1 MQPFL
6 CKDIRFSLKRSIK
19 GSSNLRSQACAW
31 HFFHATTAHN
41 FKMECLVWASSKQN
55 PPVSSPPLIPA
66 TPNSVLQVWSGLVY
80 MSRMT
85 LVTITEAKANL
96 SKLIAMV
103 ERGEEVIIG
112 RAGKPVAT
120 LSPVKSNRE
129 PRKLGTLKGQGW
141 MAPDWK
147 EWPEEEARALGI
159 ID

>member
-1 MQPFL
+1 M
-6 CKDIRFSLKRSIK
+6 
-19 GSSNLRSQACAW
+19 
-31 HFFHATTAHN
+31 
-41 FKMECLVWASSKQN
+41 
-55 PPVSSPPLIPA
+55 
-66 TPNSVLQVWSGLVY
+66 QVWSGLVY
-80 MSRMT
+80 MQHMT

-120 LSPVKSNRE
+120 LAPLKVSRE

>member
-1 MQPFL
+1 MQRRNPDHSPGRTLHHVPEHLFAL
-6 CKDIRFSLKRSIK
+6 SPVYTIK
-19 GSSNLRSQACAW
+19 CGATGSFQCINSGL
-31 HFFHATTAHN
+31 
-41 FKMECLVWASSKQN
+41 
-55 PPVSSPPLIPA
+55 
-66 TPNSVLQVWSGLVY
+66 TPLQVWSGLAY
-80 MSRMT
+80 ITCMT

-120 LSPVKSNRE
+120 LSPLKTQ
-129 PRKLGTLKGQGW
+129 RKPIKVGLAEGQIW

-147 EWPEEEARALGI
+147 EWPDEEARALGI

>member
-1 MQPFL
+1 M
-6 CKDIRFSLKRSIK
+6 
-19 GSSNLRSQACAW
+19 
-31 HFFHATTAHN
+31 
-41 FKMECLVWASSKQN
+41 
-55 PPVSSPPLIPA
+55 
-66 TPNSVLQVWSGLVY
+66 QVWSGLVY
-80 MSRMT
+80 ILRMT

-120 LSPVKSNRE
+120 LAAVKTSRK
-129 PRKLGTLKGQGW
+129 PRKLGTLRGEFW